1 MSASS
6 RRFGRSLK
14 PFRHPRTWM
23 ALWVLAI
30 AIVVITSLLPGK
42 DLPPVGMNDKLEHVT
57 AYALLAAS
65 AVQLFARRLSWGFV
79 CVLLVLMGIELE
91 FLQGAMG
98 LGRTMD
104 SHDAL
109 ANAIGVLMGL
119 GSAFTPLRDLLLR
132 IDRRLAGG

>member
-1 MSASS
+1 MSAQP

-14 PFRHPRTWM
+14 PFRYPRTWM
-23 ALWVLAI
+23 ALWMLAI

-42 DLPPVGMNDKLEHVT
+42 DLPQVGMNDKLEHFT
-57 AYALLAAS
+57 AYALLSAS
-65 AVQLFARRLSWGFV
+65 AVQLFVRRLSLGVV
-79 CVLLVLMGIELE
+79 CVLLVLLGISLEL
-91 FLQGAMG
+91 LQGAMG

-119 GSAFTPLRDLLLR
+119 SAAFTPLRDLLLW
-132 IDRRLAGG
+132 IDRRLAS